1 MLFAFQRPGLGVSQ
15 HQYKQPEREDI
26 MSFAEK
32 PGAPGDGEP
41 DPAPQAGSTKKDIP
55 FRDPGSRPPP
65 DSEAVWTFRGYRL
78 RPSEF
83 TTAMVHFFRAEVQ
96 RANVWRQRLDTTT
109 NWAVVTTG
117 AAITIAF
124 NTGGHHSVIILNT
137 LLVTLF
143 LYVEAR
149 RYRYYELWSYR
160 VRLMETDFYAPML
173 VPPFHPAPDWAES
186 LAESLLRPD
195 FSISMAEAFGRRYR
209 RNYLWIY
216 GILALAW
223 VAKIALGPTITLSWE
238 NFLTNASIGRVSGEW
253 VLLFGFGFNGILFLI
268 GLLTRGLHQATGEVL
283 PRYGAGMGAPDATGG
298 VDFGEGVRAWF
309 RRSRRREQLLALI
322 ITDHSQEVSEQI
334 LKEMGRGVTAMNGV
348 GMYTGKSHSVLMV
361 ALTVTEVNH
370 LKSLVHRVDPQ
381 AFVIVSPTQEVLG
394 RGFVPL
400 KVEK

>member
-1 MLFAFQRPGLGVSQ
+1 
-15 HQYKQPEREDI
+15 
-26 MSFAEK
+26 MSFTEK
-32 PGAPGDGEP
+32 PEAPGDGEP
-41 DPAPQAGSTKKDIP
+41 DSSSQAGPSRQTESP
-55 FRDPGSRPPP
+55 FSDPGTRPPP
-65 DSEAVWTFRGYRL
+65 DTEAVWTFRGYRL

-124 NTGGHHSVIILNT
+124 NAGGHHSVIILNT

-173 VPPFHPAPDWAES
+173 VPPFQPAPDWAES

-216 GILALAW
+216 LILAMAW
-223 VAKIALGPTITLSWE
+223 VAKIALGPTMSPSWDD
-238 NFLTNASIGRVSGEW
+238 FLTNASIGRIPGEL

-268 GLLTRGLHQATGEVL
+268 GLATRGLHQATGEVL
-283 PRYGAGMGAPDATGG
+283 PRYGAGAHPSATNG
-298 VDFGEGVRAWF
+298 DMKSGEGIRAWF

-322 ITDHSQEVSEQI
+322 ITDNTQEVSEQI
-334 LKEMGRGVTAMNGV
+334 LREMGRGVTAMSGV

-370 LKSLVHRVDPQ
+370 LKSLVNRADSQ